1 MKKILF
7 YIGLLVIGL
16 SSCDLDE
23 FPMDEL
29 TPETFFK
36 NENDLKLYTNSF
48 YSMFPG
54 ASTFYAESTDIT
66 IGRDLPEAIRGARIV
81 PNTGGGWNWENLR
94 KINYYLEHS
103 SQCSDINVR
112 NRYDA
117 LARFFRAYFYYGMV
131 KRFGEVPWY
140 ESVLSDNDTGL
151 KAPRTPRAEL
161 MKNVLSDIDFA
172 IEYLPK
178 EKSVNAVNRWTALAL
193 KSRICLF
200 EGTFRKYHTELK
212 LSGAEEYLS
221 EAVKAAEEVIDKG
234 PYTLHDTGKPDTDY
248 RDLFAQNDSF
258 TDEVILAKSYGA
270 DGSQYHDANYFRLSS
285 SAEILGLEKAFVNS
299 YLMKDGTRFTDKT
312 GYATMQFVD
321 EVKDRDPRLAQ
332 TIRTPG
338 YTRIGDTQ
346 QLAPDLSLSITG
358 YTLIKYLSG
367 KENDSNQKDI
377 SDIPLFRLAEV
388 MLNFAEAKAELGENL
403 LTQADLDKSINKL
416 RQRVGMTGM
425 LSLDANKKPDSYLA
439 GTFYPNVEG
448 GNKGVILEIR
458 RERTIELI
466 QEGFRWDDMM
476 RWKCGKAF
484 LRQFEGMYF
493 PGTGEY
499 DLNGDK
505 KTDLCIY
512 KDSKPAEKEGII
524 YRKLGTDIFLKDGE
538 KGGYMQINATQKK
551 QWDEN
556 KDYFYPIPIQERLLN
571 PNLTQN
577 PGWDDGL

>member
-1 MKKILF
+1 M
-7 YIGLLVIGL
+7 GLLVIGL

-66 IGRDLPEAIRGARIV
+66 IGRDLPEAIRGARVV

-117 LARFFRAYFYYGMV
+117 LARFFRAYFYYDMV
-131 KRFGEVPWY
+131 KKFGEVPWY
-140 ESVLSDNDTGL
+140 ESVLSDNDPGL
-151 KAPRTPRAEL
+151 KAARMPREEL
-161 MKNVLSDIDFA
+161 MKNVLTDINFA
-172 IEYLPK
+172 IDYLPK
-178 EKSVNAVNRWTALAL
+178 EKSSVNTVNRWTALAL

-200 EGTFRKYHTELK
+200 EGTFRKYHTK
-212 LSGAEEYLS
+212 LNLSNTAEEYLS
-221 EAVKAAEEVIDKG
+221 EAVKAAEEVIDRG
-234 PYTLHDTGKPDTDY
+234 PYELHKTGNSDTDY
-248 RDLFAQNDSF
+248 RDLFVQNDSF
-258 TDEVILAKSYGA
+258 DDEVILAKSYGM
-270 DGSQYHDANYFRLSS
+270 DGNQYHDANYFRLSS

-299 YLMKDGTRFTDKT
+299 YLMKDGTRFTDKE
-312 GYATMQFVD
+312 GYETMEFID

-388 MLNFAEAKAELGENL
+388 MLNFAEAKAELGNE

-416 RQRVGMTGM
+416 RERVGMTGK
-425 LSLDANKKPDSYLA
+425 LSLEDANKNPDSYLKDI
-439 GTFYPNVEG
+439 FYPNIEG
-448 GNKGVILEIR
+448 ANKGIILEIR

-466 QEGFRWDDMM
+466 QEGFRWDDVI
-476 RWKCGKAF
+476 RWRCGKAF

-493 PGTGEY
+493 PQIGKY
-499 DLNGDK
+499 DLNNDGK
-505 KTDLCIY
+505 PDLCIY
-512 KDSKPAEKEGII
+512 KGDKPHEEEGII
-524 YRKLGTDIFLKDGE
+524 YKKLGTDIFLKDEESGC
-538 KGGYMQINATQKK
+538 MQINATQVKK
-551 QWDEN
+551 WDEE

-577 PGWDDGL
+577 PGWDDGLE